1 MKNKIN
7 LDVIIDDDKW
17 VENVDFDAQKVAFEL
32 KDLVFDFV
40 KKECDHELLGLG
52 KDLSVNVCLSNDE
65 QVHKLNK
72 EFRDMDKP
80 TNVLSFANI
89 DDDEFWDELEEDIE
103 HNLGDIILSFE
114 TLFSEAHEK
123 GISVY
128 VHYCHLL
135 VHGFLHL
142 LGFDHQ
148 EDDDAEEMEGLEVD
162 ILDLFSIENPYTI
175 EEE

>member
-7 LDVIIDDDKW
+7 LDVIINEDKW
-17 VENVDFDAQKVAFEL
+17 LESVDFDAQKVAFEL
-32 KDLVFDFV
+32 KDLVFDYV
-40 KKECDHELLGLG
+40 KKECQHELLSYD
-52 KDLSVNVCLSNDE
+52 KELSLNVCLSNDE
-65 QVHKLNK
+65 EVHGLNK
-72 EFRDMDKP
+72 EFRGMDKP
-80 TNVLSFANI
+80 TNVLSFASI

-114 TLFSEAHEK
+114 TLWREALEK

-128 VHYCHLL
+128 AHYCHLL

-148 EDDDAEEMEGLEVD
+148 EDEEAEEMEALEVE
-162 ILDLFSIENPYTI
+162 ILGMFSIDNPYEI
-175 EEE
+175 EE

>member
-114 TLFSEAHEK
+114 TLFSEAYEK

-128 VHYCHLL
+128 AHYCHLL

>member
-17 VENVDFDAQKVAFEL
+17 IENVDFDAQKVAFEL

-40 KKECDHELLGLG
+40 KKECDHELLALG

-114 TLFSEAHEK
+114 CVFE
-123 GISVY
+123 
-128 VHYCHLL
+128 
-135 VHGFLHL
+135 
-142 LGFDHQ
+142 Q
-148 EDDDAEEMEGLEVD
+148 
-162 ILDLFSIENPYTI
+162 
-175 EEE
+175 